1 MTPFGSP
8 VPSRFHIQHPGSG
21 YGALVT
27 VDIQPVL
34 YAVACGGPP
43 AAQLGAFV
51 GFAQQQG
58 WDVCVIATPDGTKFL
73 DAGRLAELTGHP
85 VRSQYKQ
92 PDDPDVLPPAD
103 AFVVAPAT
111 FSTIN
116 RLALGI
122 SDTLALGLLN
132 EGLGAGL
139 PIIAVPW
146 PNAALARHP
155 AFQRN
160 VALLR
165 EWGVGVIFDPARIPG
180 ATGDPAVFPWGELR
194 AVLPGLR
201 R

>member
-1 MTPFGSP
+1 MADM
-8 VPSRFHIQHPGSG
+8 RR
-21 YGALVT
+21 
-27 VDIQPVL
+27 VL
-34 YAVACGGPP
+34 YVVACGGPP
-43 AAQLGAFV
+43 AAEIDAFA
-51 GFAQQQG
+51 GHAQRQG
-58 WDVCVIATPDGTKFL
+58 WDVCVIATPDGAKFI

-103 AFVVAPAT
+103 VFVVAPAT

-146 PNAALARHP
+146 PNAALAGHP
-155 AFQRN
+155 AFQRS
-160 VALLR
+160 VGLLR
-165 EWGVGVIFDPARIPG
+165 DWGVRVIFDPARIPG
-180 ATGDPAVFPWGELR
+180 AAAGPAVFPWNELR
-194 AVLPGLR
+194 AALASLQ
-201 R
+201 

>member
-1 MTPFGSP
+1 MPAT
-8 VPSRFHIQHPGSG
+8 VPSG

-27 VDIQPVL
+27 ADNQPVL
-34 YAVACGGPP
+34 YVVACGGPP
-43 AAQLGAFV
+43 AGQLAAFV
-51 GFAQQQG
+51 GFAQGRG
-58 WDVCVIATPDGTKFL
+58 WDVCVVATPDGTKFL
-73 DAGRLAELTGHP
+73 DASRLAELTGHP

-111 FSTIN
+111 FSTVN

-139 PIIAVPW
+139 PIVVVPW
-146 PNAALARHP
+146 PNVALARHP

-160 VALLR
+160 VGLLT
-165 EWGVGVIFDPARIPG
+165 EWGVRVIFDPACLPG
-180 ATGDPAVFPWGELR
+180 RTGTAAEPAVFPWGRLQAAVADLR
-194 AVLPGLR
+194 LAR
-201 R
+201 EDHQ

>member
-1 MTPFGSP
+1 
-8 VPSRFHIQHPGSG
+8 
-21 YGALVT
+21 VT
-27 VDIQPVL
+27 ADNQQVL
-34 YAVACGGPP
+34 YVVACGGPP
-43 AAQLGAFV
+43 AAQLDAFV
-51 GFAQQQG
+51 GFAQQHG

-73 DAGRLAELTGHP
+73 DAERLAELTGHP

-155 AFQRN
+155 AFQRS
-160 VALLR
+160 VGLLR
-165 EWGVGVIFDPARIPG
+165 EWGVRVIFDPGRIPG
-180 ATGDPAVFPWGELR
+180 AAGDPAVFPWDELR
-194 AVLPGLR
+194 AALAGLQW
-201 R
+201 

>member
-1 MTPFGSP
+1 
-8 VPSRFHIQHPGSG
+8 
-21 YGALVT
+21 
-27 VDIQPVL
+27 
-34 YAVACGGPP
+34 VACGGPP
-43 AAQLGAFV
+43 AAQLGTFV
-51 GFAQQQG
+51 AFAQLQG

-73 DAGRLAELTGHP
+73 DPGRLAELTGHP
-85 VRSQYKQ
+85 VRSRYKQ

-111 FSTIN
+111 FSTVN

-139 PIIAVPW
+139 PIIVVPW

-160 VALLR
+160 LGLLR
-165 EWGVGVIFDPARIPG
+165 EWGVRVIFDPARIPG
-180 ATGDPAVFPWGELR
+180 AAGEPAAFPWDELQ
-194 AVLPGLR
+194 AALAGIAPS
-201 R
+201 

>member
-1 MTPFGSP
+1 MT
-8 VPSRFHIQHPGSG
+8 
-21 YGALVT
+21 A
-27 VDIQPVL
+27 DNQPVL
-34 YAVACGGPP
+34 YVVACGGPP
-43 AAQLGAFV
+43 AAQLDAFV
-51 GFAQQQG
+51 GFARQHG

-73 DAGRLAELTGHP
+73 DAERLAEVTGHP

-155 AFQRN
+155 AFQRS
-160 VALLR
+160 VGLLR
-165 EWGVGVIFDPARIPG
+165 EWGVRVIFDPARIPG
-180 ATGDPAVFPWGELR
+180 ATGDPAVFPWDELR
-194 AVLPGLR
+194 AALAGLQQ
-201 R
+201 

>member
-1 MTPFGSP
+1 
-8 VPSRFHIQHPGSG
+8 
-21 YGALVT
+21 VT
-27 VDIQPVL
+27 ADLQPVL
-34 YAVACGGPP
+34 YVVACGGPP
-43 AAQLGAFV
+43 AAQLDAFV
-51 GFAQQQG
+51 GFAQQHR
-58 WDVCVIATPDGTKFL
+58 WDVCVIATPDGMKFL
-73 DAGRLAELTGHP
+73 DDGRLAELTGHP

-155 AFQRN
+155 AFQRS
-160 VALLR
+160 VGLLR
-165 EWGVGVIFDPARIPG
+165 DWGVQVIFDPARIPG
-180 ATGDPAVFPWGELR
+180 ATSDPAVFPWNELR
-194 AVLPGLR
+194 TALAGLQR
-201 R
+201 